1 MRNRRLRLGWS
12 AGARVLLP
20 LASALIASPAVAGIA
35 VTVRSE
41 CAAEVGGALTDAPTD
56 ALTDALR
63 GGEQVFEAAY
73 TELCA
78 RAVSDLEAYA
88 EWCGSV
94 RLAADRERALNA
106 ILHFSPQHEGARR
119 GLKHVKQRD
128 GSWAPPPKKS
138 EVKNNNKNLEPEGVE
153 RRRKIGTALLEGGL
167 ELARTSESDDV
178 AQRRRWRAQVVADVL
193 VIDTDHEAARV
204 AGGEARREQEWV
216 LAETVAAKAQR
227 AALKS
232 RVEHHVAAVP
242 SPQAT
247 EIRPH
252 ETALGIQWAHA
263 VATPRLRVLT
273 DGAKAEAERAAV
285 MCTAALEWFS
295 ELAAISS
302 DLTPDYTIYLL
313 VNSASRDAFVGAW
326 PGWSDSERARVKTW
340 AGCGV
345 PGDIHQARWDADEAH
360 RLDGAVRH
368 TLGLLMLRELQFD
381 HSRCAWA
388 WEGFGLYLTR
398 ELVGTR
404 YTWYSSAPASGD
416 TETKDLL
423 GRLMLSD
430 VNWVNEYYQRAKRNR
445 APTLAKLAAT
455 RIDAFGVDDI
465 LASYAVAAYV
475 LEGRPGAL
483 PELLGSLG
491 ASSDGG
497 AAALA
502 RLFDDELPLG
512 DQRIL
517 RWLSERK

>member
-1 MRNRRLRLGWS
+1 MSSFRLR
-12 AGARVLLP
+12 
-20 LASALIASPAVAGIA
+20 AVACWLGFALSCESIA
-35 VTVRSE
+35 LGLP
-41 CAAEVGGALTDAPTD
+41 CAEFPTGASGERPTNVVGAFDGFDVSYGQL
-56 ALTDALR
+56 
-63 GGEQVFEAAY
+63 Q
-73 TELCA
+73 A
-78 RAVSDLEAYA
+78 RAVSELEAYA
-88 EWCGSV
+88 EWCATF
-94 RLAADRERALNA
+94 RLAADRERALIG
-106 ILHFSPQHEGARR
+106 ILHLAPQHEGARR
-119 GLKHVKQRD
+119 ALKHVKQRD
-128 GSWAPPPKKS
+128 GTWTEPPKKS
-138 EVKNNNKNLEPEGVE
+138 DVKNANKAAEPESVE
-153 RRRKIGTALLEGGL
+153 RRRKVATALLEGGL
-167 ELARTSESDDV
+167 ELSRNADTPDA
-178 AQRRRWRAQVVADVL
+178 AQRRRWRAQVVADAL
-193 VIDTDHEAARV
+193 MIDSDHEAARV
-204 AGGEARREQEWV
+204 AGGEARRDNEWV
-216 LAETVAAKAQR
+216 LAESAAAKPQR
-227 AALKS
+227 AQLKS

-242 SPQAT
+242 RPQAA
-247 EIRPH
+247 EVRPH
-252 ETALGIQWAHA
+252 EAGLGITWTHGLS
-263 VATPRLRVLT
+263 TPRLRVLT
-273 DGAKAEAERAAV
+273 DGARAEAERAAV

-295 ELAAISS
+295 ELAGISS
-302 DLTPDYTIYLL
+302 DLTPDYTVYLL
-313 VNSASRDAFVGAW
+313 VNSSSRDAFVGAW
-326 PGWSDSERARVKTW
+326 PGWSDTERARVKTW

-368 TLGLLMLRELQFD
+368 TLGLLMLRELSFD

-388 WEGFGLYLTR
+388 WEGLGLYLTR

-445 APTLAKLAAT
+445 APKLEKLAAT

-475 LEGRPGAL
+475 LEGRSECV
-483 PELLGSLG
+483 PELLRALG

-502 RLFDDELPLG
+502 RLFDGELALG